1 MITRRVPRLGAAAV
15 PPLAFLPLGVFLV
28 AFTATALLFFLV
40 PGPRAALWCL
50 MAGLSVVGALV
61 GVALNRTRVSAA
73 TAMAAP
79 SSSAPVAAPKLI
91 RVIRSVHPAWLSLA
105 LALLFGFA
113 GAVALAATQHRPGDE
128 DELAVSFG
136 SVAAVFHALR
146 CVAAGVALVLLTR
159 RGGRR
164 IAADLL
170 DMLIIGF
177 GLAMLAWSFRLL
189 PNYSTHEIGGAAR
202 VDAIVFPLADAAL
215 CAVAVRFIATDAVK
229 LRSAWLLIL
238 GTFGLFVSD
247 VYFSVMLLHPG
258 LNASLLGNIGYAC
271 CYGLWGA
278 AALEPDMVWLGS
290 HESGAGEAHPRVWTA
305 ALTAASLMG
314 PAAVVI
320 QAERHGLRHISIMSA
335 FCAVLFLLVVA
346 RLSLAMRER
355 LALDEALRRRE
366 NEAYFK
372 ALVANA
378 ADVIMV
384 IGTDGRIRYASPSAG
399 TLFSGADP
407 TGQPLGSLV
416 DERQAE
422 RLRLAMARLGGAAAG
437 GAAEPPH
444 TAHPA
449 RSTRLRH
456 TDDEHEHQHERGD
469 RDSFERIVRWNVLHS
484 SHDWPMQLKLA
495 TPDGRTIEVEGE
507 CDDLRSDPAVRGFV
521 LTLRDVTEQRRL
533 ERELWHLAFHD
544 PLTGLANRRRLR
556 DRLDEALEVVFARG
570 DILGVALLD
579 LDDFKEVND
588 RFGHAVGD
596 ELIDAIAWR
605 LTANVRNGDLVARLG
620 GDEFALVL
628 GPARGVVELE
638 ETATRVVEL
647 FDTPFEASVG
657 ELHTSVSL
665 GLATTA
671 DDDCPDRSGDARL
684 DAEEL
689 LQHADLALYSV
700 KLSGKRG
707 MRRYEP
713 ALRKAAVERA
723 ELRSELDVTLETDGF
738 TLEYQPIVRLAD
750 RAIVAAEAL
759 VRWPHP
765 LRGAVPPEQFIALAE
780 QTGQILPLGR
790 WILRRAVADAAR
802 WAAGRPEPGLAV
814 NVNVSALQLRDP
826 GFALEVR
833 RSLADSGLRA
843 SMLVIEVT
851 ESALAE
857 HADSQVAATL
867 AQLKELGV
875 TLALDDFGTGYSSL
889 AYLRDF
895 PLDALKIDKS
905 FVGRMCESAHMAT
918 LVEAIVGIAATLGL
932 HAVAEGVETEQQAA
946 ALRDL
951 GCGFG
956 QGYLFGTPMSAGM
969 LTELADAG
977 RGSTPGAGSEDE

>member
-1 MITRRVPRLGAAAV
+1 M
-15 PPLAFLPLGVFLV
+15 
-28 AFTATALLFFLV
+28 
-40 PGPRAALWCL
+40 
-50 MAGLSVVGALV
+50 
-61 GVALNRTRVSAA
+61 
-73 TAMAAP
+73 
-79 SSSAPVAAPKLI
+79 
-91 RVIRSVHPAWLSLA
+91 IRSAHPAWLSLV

-113 GAVALAATQHRPGDE
+113 GALALTATDHRPGDQ
-128 DELAVSFG
+128 DELAASFG

-159 RGGRR
+159 LVVRRR

-170 DMLIIGF
+170 DVLIIAS

-202 VDAIVFPLADAAL
+202 VEAIVFPLADAAL
-215 CAVAVRFIATDAVK
+215 CAIAVRFIATEAVK
-229 LRSAWLLIL
+229 LRAAWMLIV
-238 GTFGLFVSD
+238 GAFGLFVSD

-258 LNASLLGNIGYAC
+258 LSASLLGNIGYAC

-278 AALEPDMVWLGS
+278 AALEPDMAWLGS
-290 HESGAGEAHPRVWTA
+290 HRSGAGEAHPHAWTA
-305 ALTAASLMG
+305 TLIAASLMG
-314 PAAVVI
+314 PLAVVI
-320 QAERHGLRHISIMSA
+320 QAERHGLRRVSVMA
-335 FCAVLFLLVVA
+335 VFCALLFLLVVA

-355 LALDEALRRRE
+355 LALDEALRQRE

-384 IGTDGRIRYASPSAG
+384 IDADGRIRYASPSAG
-399 TLFSGADP
+399 TLLSGADL

-416 DERQAE
+416 DEQQAA
-422 RLRLAMARLGGAAAG
+422 RLRLAMARLGGAAVGGASGAG
-437 GAAEPPH
+437 GSSGAAEPSH
-444 TAHPA
+444 SA
-449 RSTRLRH
+449 RPTRPTRPGH
-456 TDDEHEHQHERGD
+456 VDGGHGRGG
-469 RDSFERIVRWNVLHS
+469 RDSVERIVRWNVLHA
-484 SHDWPMQLKLA
+484 SHDWPMQLKLVTA
-495 TPDGRTIEVEGE
+495 DGRTVEVEGR
-507 CDDLRSDPAVRGFV
+507 CDDLRGDPAVRGFV

-605 LTANVRNGDLVARLG
+605 LSANVRNGDLVARLG

-638 ETATRVVEL
+638 ETADRIVGL
-647 FDTPFEASVG
+647 FDIPFEASVG

-671 DDDCPDRSGDARL
+671 DDDCPDRPGEARL

-700 KLSGKRG
+700 KVSGKRG

-723 ELRSELDVTLETDGF
+723 ELRSELDVTLESDGF

-750 RAIVAAEAL
+750 RAVVAAEAL

-790 WILRRAVADAAR
+790 WILRHAVADAAG

-833 RSLADSGLRA
+833 RSLSDSGLRA

-857 HADSQVAATL
+857 HADGQVAATL
-867 AQLKELGV
+867 AQLKALGV

-905 FVGRMCESAHMAT
+905 FVDRMRESAHMAT
-918 LVEAIVGIAATLGL
+918 LVEAIAGIASTLGL

-946 ALRDL
+946 ELRDL

-956 QGYLFGTPMSAGM
+956 QGYLFGSPMSAGM
-969 LTELADAG
+969 LTELADAEP
-977 RGSTPGAGSEDE
+977 GSTPGAGSEDE